1 MFDTA
6 LNKKSNV
13 DRISDF
19 KHGED
24 KIQLKQSIFAKL
36 NTGTLGAANFKA
48 SAKGVAGDSNDFI
61 LYNTK
66 TGALLYDADGKG
78 SGAAIQ
84 FATLSNK
91 PRNLTASDFIV
102 AS

>member
-1 MFDTA
+1 MYQAD
-6 LNKKSNV
+6 
-13 DRISDF
+13 
-19 KHGED
+19 
-24 KIQLKQSIFAKL
+24 
-36 NTGTLGAANFKA
+36 FKA
-48 SAKGVAGDSNDFI
+48 STKGVAGDSNDYI

-91 PRNLTASDFIV
+91 PRNLTAGDFLV
-102 AS
+102 VS